1 MLKPCGLC
9 FCPFP
14 LVPSKAFTGKKE
26 ICSLF
31 VLALV
36 SFWDTELTPP
46 AADPV
51 GFNSELRVID
61 KIMCSVRLLN
71 VSVLLRF

>member
-9 FCPFP
+9 FRPFLRCPIQ
-14 LVPSKAFTGKKE
+14 SIHWEKE
-26 ICSLF
+26 TCSLF
-31 VLALV
+31 VLALA
-36 SFWDTELTPP
+36 SFWDAELTPP
-46 AADPV
+46 PADPV
-51 GFNSELRVID
+51 GFNSELRVVD

>member
-1 MLKPCGLC
+1 MG
-9 FCPFP
+9 FAFAHSP
-14 LVPSKAFTGKKE
+14 LSESKAFTGKKE

-46 AADPV
+46 PADPV

>member
-1 MLKPCGLC
+1 MGFAFAHSPV
-9 FCPFP
+9 
-14 LVPSKAFTGKKE
+14 VPSKVFTGKKE